1 MIFGEIRTVGELID
15 ALEHFD
21 KGIVVEI
28 HSGCR
33 TYGIGTVGLQQADS
47 YSYAPSVVAI
57 TGEEKE

>member
-1 MIFGEIRTVGELID
+1 MIFGDIRTVGELID

-21 KGIVVEI
+21 RETVVEI

-33 TYGIGTVGLQQADS
+33 TYEIGRVGLQRNDS
-47 YSYAPSVVAI
+47 YYATTVVAI